1 MLEDADGGFGLV
13 LTELPCPFE
22 ENAGGGVFLRG
33 ALTVEVHAA
42 ELEQGR
48 AHVAVGCLVIV
59 LERSRVVFLAIVLVA
74 QEQSGQG

>member
-1 MLEDADGGFGLV
+1 MLEYADGGFGLV
-13 LTELPCPFE
+13 LAEFPCSFE
-22 ENAGGGVFLRG
+22 QNAGGGVFLRS
-33 ALTVEVHAA
+33 ALTDEVHAA

-59 LERSRVVFLAIVLVA
+59 LERSGVVFLAIVVVA